1 MERTGGIARLRGATG
16 SGVMPDY
23 RIIERDT
30 RDLLGEGLLWSARE
44 QAVYWT
50 DILSPALNR
59 LSLESGRVDRW
70 AMPEMIGWV
79 IERRDHP
86 GFIAGFRSGF
96 AELTLDPL
104 TITPIVDPESHLP
117 DNRLNDAKADRWG
130 RIWAGSMPIT
140 ADRPSGNLYRLDPDR
155 GLTHIDSGYSVANG
169 PAISPDQDWLYHTD
183 TPARQVYRFKLD
195 ADGAHDRTPF
205 IRFEKDWGYPD
216 GMTVDADGHLWIAH
230 WGGSR
235 ISRFTPDGALDR
247 SVALPAS
254 QITNIC
260 FAGEALDRMFVTSAA
275 DGVPNE
281 ECAGCL
287 FEVDAG
293 VRGLP
298 PGQFGG

>member
-1 MERTGGIARLRGATG
+1 MT
-16 SGVMPDY
+16 DY
-23 RIIERDT
+23 EIVERDT
-30 RDLLGEGLLWSARE
+30 RDQLGEGLLWSARE

-50 DILSPALNR
+50 DIVSPALNR
-59 LSLESGRVDRW
+59 LSLTTRKVDRW

-79 IERRDHP
+79 IERRDAP

-104 TITPIVDPESHLP
+104 TIKPIVDPEPDLP

-130 RIWAGSMPIT
+130 RIWAGSMPLS

-155 GLTHIDSGYSVANG
+155 SLNHIDSGYSVANG

-183 TPARQVYRFKLD
+183 TPAGVVYRFSLD
-195 ADGAHDRTPF
+195 ADGVKNRQSF
-205 IRFEKDWGYPD
+205 IRFETGWGKPD
-216 GMTVDADGHLWIAH
+216 GMTVDAEGHLWIAH

-235 ISRFTPDGALDR
+235 VSRFSPDGVLD
-247 SVALPAS
+247 SVIELPAS
-254 QITNIC
+254 QITNVC
-260 FAGEALDRMFVTSAA
+260 FAGDNLNRMFVTSAA
-275 DGVPNE
+275 VGVPHE

-287 FEVDAG
+287 FEVAAG

-298 PGQFGG
+298 PGQFGD